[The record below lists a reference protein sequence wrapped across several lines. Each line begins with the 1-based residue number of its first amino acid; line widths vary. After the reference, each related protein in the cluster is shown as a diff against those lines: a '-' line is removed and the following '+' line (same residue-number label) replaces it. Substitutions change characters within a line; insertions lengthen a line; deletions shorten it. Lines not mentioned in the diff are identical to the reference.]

1 MEVFLASTQLAPLTI
16 NRVTLTKC
24 TRKCRRIII
33 SYYDHHSQ
41 LKINVSK
48 YHTGEKKKDKRGNQR
63 CSFEKVEKSIFVNP
77 LTLVSN

>member
-16 NRVTLTKC
+16 NRVTSTKC
-24 TRKCRRIII
+24 RCKKNKI

-48 YHTGEKKKDKRGNQR
+48 YHTGDKKEDKRGNQR
-63 CSFEKVEKSIFVNP
+63 CSFEKVERSIFVNP

>member
-1 MEVFLASTQLAPLTI
+1 M
-16 NRVTLTKC
+16 
-24 TRKCRRIII
+24 I

-48 YHTGEKKKDKRGNQR
+48 YHTGEKKNDKRGNQR
-63 CSFEKVEKSIFVNP
+63 CSFEKVEKPIFINP